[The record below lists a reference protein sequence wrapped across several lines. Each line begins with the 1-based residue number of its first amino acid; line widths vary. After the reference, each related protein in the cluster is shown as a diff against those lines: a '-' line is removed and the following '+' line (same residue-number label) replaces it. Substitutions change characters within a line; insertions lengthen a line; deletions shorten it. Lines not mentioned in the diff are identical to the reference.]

1 MINKVH
7 EAGINKAYL
16 EQETMDKIR
25 QKLQR
30 GEFPSVSLTDFF
42 TGYGRIKQDL
52 PRLYFVEERKLTSHS
67 YGYAVVPPSLQKLFR
82 SQEFKHFLAQVLEKE
97 VINTTALAYRF
108 GWKDYTI
115 LHDEQQEEPGI
126 DLIIDFTDEWD
137 ERAGGKI
144 RYKDQEG
151 NFISLPVGGNILMI
165 VRREKG
171 VQRFVQYVNH
181 YAEKRKRLLVMGKI
195 MGKN

>member
-1 MINKVH
+1 MISKVN

-16 EQETMDKIR
+16 EQATMNKIR
-25 QKLQR
+25 HELQQS
-30 GEFPSVSLTDFF
+30 EFPSVSLTNFF
-42 TGYGRIKQDL
+42 TGYARIKQDL
-52 PRLYFVEERKLTSHS
+52 LRLYFVEERKLTSHS
-67 YGYAVVPPSLQKLFR
+67 YGYAVLPPSLQKLFR
-82 SQEFKHFLAQVLEKE
+82 SAEFNEFLTQVLGKV
-97 VINTTALAYRF
+97 VISTTALAYRF

-115 LHDEQQEEPGI
+115 LHDERQEVPGI

-151 NFISLPVGGNILMI
+151 NFISLPLGGNILAI

-171 VQRFVQYVNH
+171 VQKFVQYVNH
-181 YAEKRKRLLVMGKI
+181 YAGKRNRLLVMGNVKV
-195 MGKN
+195 